1 MEARP
6 LDRIHIKDLLL
17 RCIVGIHDWERRER
31 QDISITIVL
40 HADLSKAAAS
50 DAIADTVDYV
60 TIKKMIIALVERSSY
75 GLIEAL
81 AEAIARLCLEDDRV
95 ARVDVTLEK
104 PGALRYARTVA
115 VEMTRF
121 RLSSPTP

>member
-1 MEARP
+1 MEP
-6 LDRIHIKDLLL
+6 EHLDRIHIKDLLL
-17 RCIVGIHDWERRER
+17 RCIVGSRAWERRER
-31 QDISITIVL
+31 QNVHINVVL

-60 TIKKMIIALVERSSY
+60 TIKKKIIALVEGSSFY
-75 GLIEAL
+75 LIEAL
-81 AEAIARLCLEDDRV
+81 AEAIARVCLEDGRV
-95 ARVDVTLEK
+95 ARVDVMLEK

-121 RLSSPTP
+121 RPRAPEQ

>member
-1 MEARP
+1 MEPEP

-17 RCIVGIHDWERRER
+17 RCIVGIHDWERHER
-31 QDISITIVL
+31 QDIGITIVL

-60 TIKKMIIALVERSSY
+60 TIKKRIIALVESSSY

-81 AEAIARLCLEDDRV
+81 AEAIARVCLEDERV

-115 VEMTRF
+115 VEITRMQ
-121 RLSSPTP
+121 SPKPNP

>member
-1 MEARP
+1 MEPRP

-17 RCIVGIHDWERRER
+17 RCIVGIHDWERHER
-31 QDISITIVL
+31 QDIGITIVL

-50 DAIADTVDYV
+50 DSIADTVDYV
-60 TIKKMIIALVERSSY
+60 TIKKRIIALVESSSY

-81 AEAIARLCLEDDRV
+81 AEAIARVCLEEERV

-115 VEMTRF
+115 VEITRT
-121 RLSSPTP
+121 RSSQPNP